1 MSQEVKYVYVL
12 GSVTVPTYSFV
23 KMIHERYDPSEHL
36 FYIPFGK
43 AVLKVVPQMRE
54 FQNICYPPEG
64 NKIKQFFYE
73 LKLYRTAERLILH
86 GMFTGTWPMLPLLL
100 LLIFFPKQTAK
111 KLSWIEHGGDLYN
124 WQYPHNTWKK
134 PLIDWMNRKI
144 RESASVLGV
153 CHPADEAFLRS
164 EFHTDAPCFYTQLR
178 TMADPF
184 KVFDEVNVGTRNTS
198 TKIIQI
204 GHNAFQ
210 LGNHVH
216 ILDMLEK
223 FRYEDMRL
231 ILPMSYGMTGVFG
244 DVYGGHHYR
253 KAVNIVAKTTFRE
266 KSVLFYRNVPRQN
279 YFQYLW
285 NVDIVI
291 FDLYRQAG
299 LGNIHPFLYMNKK
312 IFLPAGT
319 ILYDWLTSQGL
330 EIYDTNQIP
339 SMSYEEFIAPNK
351 RSNREWIVDFLS
363 KNSYELWDDFFRAL
377 NVEEHGLETE

>member
-1 MSQEVKYVYVL
+1 MNQKIKYVYIL
-12 GSVTVPTYSFV
+12 GSITVGTHSFI
-23 KMIHERYDPSEHL
+23 KMVHERYDPSEHL

-43 AVLKVVPQMRE
+43 AVLKVVPQMKE
-54 FQNICYPPEG
+54 FDNICYPPTRS
-64 NKIKQFFYE
+64 KIKQFIYE
-73 LKLYRTAERLILH
+73 LRLYHDAKRLILH
-86 GMFTGTWPMLPLLL
+86 GMFTGTKPLLPLLL
-100 LLIFFPKQTAK
+100 LLIFFPEQTKK

-124 WQYPHNTWKK
+124 WKYPHNTWKK

-153 CHPADEAFLRS
+153 CHPADEAYLRS
-164 EFHTDAPCFYTQLR
+164 EFHTTAPCFYTQLR

-184 KVFDEVNVGTRNTS
+184 AVFDEVHVSKKRGT
-198 TKIIQI
+198 TKIVQV

-210 LGNHVH
+210 LGNHIR

-223 FRYEDMRL
+223 FRHEDMQL
-231 ILPMSYGMTGVFG
+231 VLPMSYGMTGIFG
-244 DVYGGHHYR
+244 DVYGGHYYR
-253 KAVNIVAKTTFRE
+253 KAVNIIAKTTFRE
-266 KSVLFYRNVPRQN
+266 KSVLFYKNIPQRN

-299 LGNIHPFLYMNKK
+299 LGNIHPLLYMNKK

-319 ILYDWLTSQGL
+319 ILYDWLTLQGV

-339 SMSYEEFIAPNK
+339 FMSYEEFVAPN
-351 RSNREWIVDFLS
+351 RGNNRDWIMDFLH
-363 KNSYELWDDFFRAL
+363 KNNYGLWDDYFDAL
-377 NVEEHGLETE
+377 ESKVT